1 MSKNFEDVQ
10 KGVLLWADDRDLL
23 HEASAWKQ
31 LLKTVSE
38 VGELADAFIEVD
50 DEEIIDAV
58 GDVVVCLTIFSEQL
72 GLDVVEC
79 FEAAYECIKDRKGE
93 TVDGVFIKE

>member
-10 KGVLLWADDRDLL
+10 KGVLLWADDRELL

-31 LLKTVSE
+31 LLEIISK

-50 DEEIIDAV
+50 EEEII